1 MIDLK
6 YEERGWLKTSVVVA
20 AGPLRATCGSPSSPL
35 SGLPNRLQER
45 FPRSQILGA
54 QGPRELALRL

>member
-6 YEERGWLKTSVVVA
+6 YEERGWLKTSVVA

-45 FPRSQILGA
+45 FSRSQILGA